1 MIRMRPGVPWN
12 VKGIE
17 AEAREVAQQAARR
30 AGVSLGEWL
39 SGLIMEGRAGPV
51 GAYPQ
56 PQGQAYP
63 QGEAVYAPQSQPQM
77 PARAPVSA
85 QAFTQGVAGRYPQAL
100 AQAYPEP
107 QFSAQPL
114 GQAQAVAYAP
124 QPGSYPQ
131 VQPAVGDA
139 LARRLDV
146 ARPAVAS
153 PEPSVRP
160 ADIAT
165 LSDGLREL
173 GDRIE
178 QTEYRAQQAIQTVN
192 QSVASMQE
200 RLDAAE
206 RVKQLADAAFTS
218 AADALAQSA
227 RDQSKVFE
235 SLEASVRN
243 VQQRLTDIEAGQAEW
258 PGQESIGRLEVALDQ
273 LRDRIGHADAER
285 EQLASQDTVHRLE
298 AALQQLQKRLSDM
311 EVAVGNT
318 PDKDAIARLETSI
331 SSMRGD
337 VMDADRRTREDM
349 THMAKYMRDLG
360 LRVESA
366 ERNSLAT
373 EGLGAR
379 LDALDARSTSMFDE
393 LRGQMSGVD
402 ARLAQATSPQN
413 TISPAAFAALKGSVE
428 GIATRLDE
436 MGSQSTQ
443 PLVQSISS
451 IETKLGALASRIEE
465 GDLRTMESVGGVN
478 AVLRSLTSRLEDADK
493 RQQQAIHAL
502 TKRMDESDDRADAG
516 VRELNESL
524 DRAMDDFGRRLEAAE
539 TSNRNAISAVR
550 LTVDGLVAKAAEQ
563 AVPIESPSPRAK
575 QAETALHALRQ
586 AMEAPAEPP
595 AGLPPFLTGQAG
607 TQVRDF
613 PSDLPPFL
621 DELAQETG
629 ARAGASQPDAD
640 AAMPESLRTA
650 PDSGAGAAAPNDFLA
665 QARRAAQVQAQAAA
679 ASSDARSAGR
689 RDGAPASADQQVGG
703 RNIGRLAVIGLA
715 SLALVVGLVFIL
727 MTMFGAE
734 PATAP
739 EGAGWQVDSDI
750 NSPEPKVL
758 PLPEAKTPQ
767 AAVPDG
773 GGVPGPYVEDDA
785 GFAPLPETGETEGLT
800 GDVTGEG
807 LPGGLMQGTSA
818 LPEVSKKQTE
828 VAILE
833 AASVRG
839 DPRAQFLLS
848 LRYSEGRG
856 VTKDDARAASLASKA
871 AEQGFAVA
879 QYRMGALH
887 ERGVGVEKSVPLA
900 KAWYEKAAKQGNRKA
915 MHNLAVLLADSTG
928 GGQNFKD
935 AARWFREGATYGL
948 MDSQYNLA
956 VLLEQG
962 MGVERNLKEATTW
975 YAIAAEQGDT
985 GAAERLDALKK
996 TLPASDV
1003 ALALDAARK
1012 FKPRAVNAAANDTPT
1027 MP

>member
-1 MIRMRPGVPWN
+1 MRPGVPWN

-39 SGLIMEGRAGPV
+39 SGLIMEGRAAPG

-63 QGEAVYAPQSQPQM
+63 QAETAYAPQPQ
-77 PARAPVSA
+77 ASGRAPLSA
-85 QAFTQGVAGRYPQAL
+85 QAFTQGAAGRYPQAL

-107 QFSAQPL
+107 QFNAQPF
-114 GQAQAVAYAP
+114 GQSQAVAYAP
-124 QPGSYPQ
+124 QPAAYPQ
-131 VQPAVGDA
+131 PQPAAVDA

-153 PEPSVRP
+153 PEPAIRP
-160 ADIAT
+160 AEIAAI
-165 LSDGLREL
+165 SDGLREL

-243 VQQRLTDIEAGQAEW
+243 VQDRLSDIEAGQAHW
-258 PGQESIGRLEVALDQ
+258 PGQESIGRLEIALGQ
-273 LRDRIGHADAER
+273 LQDRIGHADAER
-285 EQLASQDTVHRLE
+285 EHLASRDTVQRLE
-298 AALQQLQKRLSDM
+298 AALQQLQRRLSDM

-318 PDKDAIARLETSI
+318 SDKDAIARLETSI
-331 SSMRGD
+331 STMRGE

-366 ERNSLAT
+366 ERTSLAT

-393 LRGQMSGVD
+393 LRGQMSGID
-402 ARLAQATSPQN
+402 SRLAQATSPQN

-428 GIATRLDE
+428 GIASRLDE

-493 RQQQAIHAL
+493 RQAQAIHAL
-502 TKRMDESDDRADAG
+502 TRRMDESDDRADAG
-516 VRELNESL
+516 VRELNDSL
-524 DRAMDDFGRRLEAAE
+524 DRAMDDFGRRLDAAE
-539 TSNRNAISAVR
+539 ASNRNAISAVR
-550 LTVDGLVAKAAEQ
+550 LTVDGLVAKAAAQ
-563 AVPIESPSPRAK
+563 AVPVEIPAPRVS
-575 QAETALHALRQ
+575 QAETALSALRSV
-586 AMEAPAEPP
+586 MDAPAEAPVN
-595 AGLPPFLTGQAG
+595 LPPFLTGLSG

-613 PSDLPPFL
+613 PSELPPFL

-629 ARAGASQPDAD
+629 SRSGAAQTGPDA
-640 AAMPESLRTA
+640 ASPESPNAA
-650 PDSGAGAAAPNDFLA
+650 PNAAAGQPGAAAANDFLA
-665 QARRAAQVQAQAAA
+665 QARRAAQVQA
-679 ASSDARSAGR
+679 
-689 RDGAPASADQQVGG
+689 GAASADAKLAGHRGGGNVAADQQGGG
-703 RNIGRLAVIGLA
+703 RNFGRLAVIGLA

-734 PATAP
+734 PARDQA
-739 EGAGWQVDSDI
+739 AGWQVDTDI
-750 NSPEPKVL
+750 NPPDAKDVAPAAEP
-758 PLPEAKTPQ
+758 KTPQ
-767 AAVPDG
+767 AALPTGDDAAPEAFEDG
-773 GGVPGPYVEDDA
+773 TA
-785 GFAPLPETGETEGLT
+785 GFAPLPGQEEAGDAAGDGLS
-800 GDVTGEG
+800 
-807 LPGGLMQGTSA
+807 GGLMQGTSA

-839 DPRAQFLLS
+839 DARAQFLLS

-887 ERGVGVEKSVPLA
+887 ERGVGVEKSVPQA

-948 MDSQYNLA
+948 TDSQYNLA

-1012 FKPRAVNAAANDTPT
+1012 FRPRQVNAAANDTPT

>member
-1 MIRMRPGVPWN
+1 MRPGVPWN

-39 SGLIMEGRAGPV
+39 SGLIMEGRAAPG

-63 QGEAVYAPQSQPQM
+63 QGETAYAPQPQ
-77 PARAPVSA
+77 ASVRAPLSA
-85 QAFTQGVAGRYPQAL
+85 QAFTQGAAGRYPQAL

-107 QFSAQPL
+107 QFNAQPL
-114 GQAQAVAYAP
+114 GHSQAVAYAP
-124 QPGSYPQ
+124 QPAAYPQ
-131 VQPAVGDA
+131 PQPAAGDA

-146 ARPAVAS
+146 ARPAVPS
-153 PEPSVRP
+153 PEPAIRP
-160 ADIAT
+160 AEIAAI
-165 LSDGLREL
+165 SDGLREL

-243 VQQRLTDIEAGQAEW
+243 VQDRLSDIEAGQAEW
-258 PGQESIGRLEVALDQ
+258 PGQESIGRLESALGQ

-285 EQLASQDTVHRLE
+285 EQLASRDTVQRLE
-298 AALQQLQKRLSDM
+298 AALQQLQRRLADM

-318 PDKDAIARLETSI
+318 PDKDAIARLE
-331 SSMRGD
+331 SSMSAMRGE
-337 VMDADRRTREDM
+337 VMDTDRRTREDM

-393 LRGQMSGVD
+393 LRGQMSGID
-402 ARLAQATSPQN
+402 SRLAQATAPQN

-428 GIATRLDE
+428 GIASRLDE

-493 RQQQAIHAL
+493 RQAQAIHAL
-502 TKRMDESDDRADAG
+502 TRRMDESDDRADAG
-516 VRELNESL
+516 VRELNDSL
-524 DRAMDDFGRRLEAAE
+524 DRAMDDFGRRLDAAE
-539 TSNRNAISAVR
+539 ASNRNAISAVR

-563 AVPIESPSPRAK
+563 AVPIDTPAPRVS
-575 QAETALHALRQ
+575 QAETALNALRSV
-586 AMEAPAEPP
+586 MDAPAE
-595 AGLPPFLTGQAG
+595 ASTSLPPFFTGLSG

-613 PSDLPPFL
+613 PSELPPFL
-621 DELAQETG
+621 DELAQEAG
-629 ARAGASQPDAD
+629 PRAGAAQTNSDAEF
-640 AAMPESLRTA
+640 PESLTA
-650 PDSGAGAAAPNDFLA
+650 AQNAAAGQPGAAAPNDFLT
-665 QARRAAQVQAQAAA
+665 QARRAAQVQAGAGA
-679 ASSDARSAGR
+679 ASADAKPAGHR
-689 RDGAPASADQQVGG
+689 GVANASADQHGGG
-703 RNIGRLAVIGLA
+703 RNFGRLAVIGLA

-734 PATAP
+734 PANDQA
-739 EGAGWQVDSDI
+739 AGWQVDTDI
-750 NSPEPKVL
+750 NPPDVKEIAPATEP
-758 PLPEAKTPQ
+758 KTPQ
-767 AAVPDG
+767 AALPDG
-773 GGVPGPYVEDDA
+773 EAASTGSFEDGADGFVPLPGPEEAGDA
-785 GFAPLPETGETEGLT
+785 AGDGLSS
-800 GDVTGEG
+800 
-807 LPGGLMQGTSA
+807 GLMQGTSA

-839 DPRAQFLLS
+839 DARAQFLLS

-887 ERGVGVEKSVPLA
+887 ERGVGVEKSVPQA

-948 MDSQYNLA
+948 TDSQYNLA

-1012 FKPRAVNAAANDTPT
+1012 FKPRQVNAAANDTPT